1 MIVKNKLTK
10 ETLDIP
16 YSEFRRK
23 FSKEIQRIFGRA
35 MLSDSEQAREVPVGR
50 YSAGTPNNPRRM
62 RLKVIAK
69 RNQINTLGTSK
80 MTILWSLIFILSY
93 IGICGL
99 AAEG

>member
-1 MIVKNKLTK
+1 MKVKNKLTK

-35 MLSDSEQAREVPVGR
+35 MLRDSVRARKVPVGR

-62 RLKVIAK
+62 HLKVTVK
-69 RNQINTLGTSK
+69 HN
-80 MTILWSLIFILSY
+80 
-93 IGICGL
+93 
-99 AAEG
+99 

>member
-1 MIVKNKLTK
+1 MKVKNKLTK

-16 YSEFRRK
+16 YSEFRTK
-23 FSKEIQRIFGRA
+23 FAKEIQWIFGRA

-69 RNQINTLGTSK
+69 RN
-80 MTILWSLIFILSY
+80 
-93 IGICGL
+93 
-99 AAEG
+99 